1 MSDDIQSRG
10 PHRDASVVVA
20 RGSDGLVAILSAH
33 FPRHG
38 GEFLFLPGGRREDGE
53 TPEQCARRELLE
65 EAGITAVAWRLLGSY
80 AITLDSAAR
89 VHLFEATSLTCG
101 PQQLTPAEAD
111 FKLSWWPM
119 ADAVK
124 AAVQGRFLLP
134 AGPLALLLA
143 RDRGVAPAPT
153 DAASRLL

>member
-1 MSDDIQSRG
+1 MSDDIQNRG
-10 PHRDASVVVA
+10 PTRDASVVVA
-20 RGSDGLVAILSAH
+20 RDSDGLVALLSAH

-65 EAGITAVAWRLLGSY
+65 EAGITAVTWSPLGSY

-101 PQQLTPAEAD
+101 PQQLAPTEAD

-124 AAVQGRFLLP
+124 AAVHGRFLLP

-143 RDRGVAPAPT
+143 
-153 DAASRLL
+153 SE